1 MQKCADLVGLQKY
14 YKIFVY
20 LQKSA
25 STQPR
30 TSPDKFWKSTNRNSQ
45 PSKSKKKAY
54 HWWIQL
60 KSQPS
65 TQLGSSRWQAPRALL
80 GQVRGEVVP
89 GVQLAAQKHQGV
101 FAATTGERNDP
112 KSRLAIPIFSAKSRE
127 VSQMFCC
134 FLYNFGQFADLR
146 CFSGISDFPQFR
158 QISMK
163 NLDEKSPNLT
173 KIKQQV
179 SYKFAYIRKK
189 L

>member
-1 MQKCADLVGLQKY
+1 MERCKSVQILQG
-14 YKIFVY
+14 FR
-20 LQKSA
+20 
-25 STQPR
+25 STTKKLFSCRNQLRHSRERAR
-30 TSPDKFWKSTNRNSQ
+30 TSFEN
-45 PSKSKKKAY
+45 
-54 HWWIQL
+54 L
-60 KSQPS
+60 
-65 TQLGSSRWQAPRALL
+65 
-80 GQVRGEVVP
+80 
-89 GVQLAAQKHQGV
+89 LAAQKHQGV

-127 VSQMFCC
+127 VSQMFCS